1 MEQPSAKRERKQ
13 ATPFEPPLHLVKRPK
28 KEKDK
33 DKAVKAAQPNT
44 PALINPRT
52 GLPYVKGPYNSGGT
66 GSRTGNS
73 DERHSSH
80 KKISLK
86 AFVDLTEDHK
96 QETKVLQEKIS
107 AMSDEIQK
115 LTAECAAARAELD
128 MMKQSS
134 AEAVGRAHSNGKLE
148 AIREAAKQFQ
158 LGLQAGAQLAKGF
171 MPRFAEDDAASD
183 DQ

>member
-1 MEQPSAKRERKQ
+1 MQSWQ
-13 ATPFEPPLHLVKRPK
+13 
-28 KEKDK
+28 
-33 DKAVKAAQPNT
+33 
-44 PALINPRT
+44 
-52 GLPYVKGPYNSGGT
+52 GLDSLPQRSTASLSHHPQM
-66 GSRTGNS
+66 GSWGS
-73 DERHSSH
+73 
-80 KKISLK
+80 
-86 AFVDLTEDHK
+86 
-96 QETKVLQEKIS
+96 
-107 AMSDEIQK
+107 EI
-115 LTAECAAARAELD
+115 E